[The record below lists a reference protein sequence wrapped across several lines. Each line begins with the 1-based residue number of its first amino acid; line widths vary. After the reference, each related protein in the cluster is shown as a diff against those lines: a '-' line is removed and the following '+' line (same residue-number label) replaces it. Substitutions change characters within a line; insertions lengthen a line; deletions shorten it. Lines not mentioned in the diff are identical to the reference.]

1 MLDINWFAALAA
13 AVAAFLAGSLWYSPV
28 LFAKAWQ
35 TETGMTEADI
45 KGAPMGRTMILA
57 FALMLVAAI
66 VVATFV
72 GRAAGWDYGV
82 SVGMRIGLF
91 CVAAMTGVH
100 YLFESRSLKLW
111 LINAGYSTIVFSILG
126 GVIGAFP

>member
-1 MLDINWFAALAA
+1 MLDINWLAALVA
-13 AVAAFLAGSLWYSPV
+13 AVAAFLAGSVWYSPL

-35 TETGMTEADI
+35 TETGMSEADI
-45 KGAPMGRTMILA
+45 KNAPMGRTMALA
-57 FALMLVAAI
+57 FLLMFIAAI
-66 VVATFV
+66 VVATFI
-72 GRAAGWDYGV
+72 GRTAGWDYGV

-100 YLFESRSLKLW
+100 YLFEFRSLKLW
-111 LINAGYSTIVFSILG
+111 LINAGYSTVVFSILG